1 MLPTS
6 IKTVY
11 QVASWLRTIL
21 TAVMTNIVVDK
32 NTVHAKRNVDLSNHR
47 VSGAAL
53 FLVWSR
59 FILINLIISLWRES
73 KILQF
78 ASFFLNWINMQF
90 LIVKQLNRNRWP
102 LTPIDEPGNH
112 KKLKKKTSKC
122 FLWFQINVFRTKNG
136 MCKEEPRRPKL
147 PAANLLYLQCMKIC
161 SIALSNLFSRP

>member
-1 MLPTS
+1 MDS
-6 IKTVY
+6 KGCAS
-11 QVASWLRTIL
+11 QVHNIL

-90 LIVKQLNRNRWP
+90 LIVKQLNRNCWP

-112 KKLKKKTSKC
+112 KKLKKKLANVSYGFKSTYLERKMAC
-122 FLWFQINVFRTKNG
+122 VRKNLEGLNCQQQIFFTYNAWKYVV
-136 MCKEEPRRPKL
+136 L
-147 PAANLLYLQCMKIC
+147 H
-161 SIALSNLFSRP
+161 